1 MAIQRTSHIVW
12 EGNLARGNGRISAD
26 TGAFTDLGYSLATRI
41 GNPEGK
47 TSPEELLAAAYG
59 GCTVMSIAG
68 QLTNAGT
75 PAERL
80 EGSATVTLDE
90 VDGKN
95 TVTRAR
101 LHVRGTIPGIEEGA
115 WRTAVENGEAGCPFG
130 RLFRAAGVQIE
141 VEAELT

>member
-1 MAIQRTSHIVW
+1 MATERTSHIVW
-12 EGNLARGNGRISAD
+12 EGNLARGDGRITAD
-26 TGAFTDLGYSLATRI
+26 TGAFTDLGYSLPTRI
-41 GNPEGK
+41 GQPEGK

-75 PAERL
+75 PPERL
-80 EGSATVTLDE
+80 EASATITLDE

-95 TVTRAR
+95 SIARAR
-101 LHVRGTIPGIEEGA
+101 LRVRGTVPGLDEDA
-115 WRTAVENGEAGCPFG
+115 WRKAVEAGEAGCPFG
-130 RLFRAAGVQIE
+130 RLLRAGGAQID